1 MAVLACSCI
10 RCVGENIKHCE
21 CGTYMI
27 KYGKDSRQKQRY
39 FILVIVSAGDQD
51 RYRDALH
58 A

>member
-1 MAVLACSCI
+1 MAQLACSCSKH
-10 RCVGENIKHCE
+10 VGENIKHCE

-27 KYGKDSRQKQRY
+27 KHGKGPRQKQRY
-39 FILVIVSAGDQD
+39 FIVVIVSAGDQD